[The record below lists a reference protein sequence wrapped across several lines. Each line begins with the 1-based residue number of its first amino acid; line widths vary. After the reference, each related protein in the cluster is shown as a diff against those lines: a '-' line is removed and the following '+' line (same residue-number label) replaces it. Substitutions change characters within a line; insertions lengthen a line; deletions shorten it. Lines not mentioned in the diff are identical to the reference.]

1 MATGLDLFKIFE
13 NVLRCLNILSSS
25 LSHYTQASK
34 TENELS
40 AFSRGALWTH
50 SAMITPN
57 LIFAKRKTNYQCS
70 AVVPFGPTAR

>member
-50 SAMITPN
+50 SAMITQN
-57 LIFAKRKTNYQCS
+57 GKRTISVQPWCPLDPQRDDHS
-70 AVVPFGPTAR
+70 